1 MCTMLC
7 AMDGP
12 LLSINQKGH
21 IANAADTQFK
31 VKLISQLTSCA
42 SDKKKD
48 IKRLE
53 MGVKRKKNTD
63 ALLLDSKNRCENV
76 VPAIEF

>member
-1 MCTMLC
+1 
-7 AMDGP
+7 
-12 LLSINQKGH
+12 
-21 IANAADTQFK
+21 
-31 VKLISQLTSCA
+31 
-42 SDKKKD
+42 
-48 IKRLE
+48 